1 MVFGW
6 FDSTLSTKYLL
17 TKTEKL
23 MRNNMLP
30 YQEYV
35 IKKKEIQKK
44 EAKEEYSVIAGF
56 ILFSAVICMFVFL

>member
-1 MVFGW
+1 MFGW

-35 IKKKEIQKK
+35 IKKKEVQKK
-44 EAKEEYSVIAGF
+44 EAKEEYSIIAGF

>member
-1 MVFGW
+1 
-6 FDSTLSTKYLL
+6 
-17 TKTEKL
+17 

>member
-35 IKKKEIQKK
+35 IKKKEVQKK

>member
-1 MVFGW
+1 MFGW

-23 MRNNMLP
+23 MKNNMLP

-35 IKKKEIQKK
+35 IKKKEVQKK
-44 EAKEEYSVIAGF
+44 EAKEEYSIIVGF

>member
-23 MRNNMLP
+23 MKYNKLT
-30 YQEYV
+30 YGEYV
-35 IKKKEIQKK
+35 FKKKWTQEE
-44 EAKEEYSVIAGF
+44 EAKGEYSIIIASAIILMTICG
-56 ILFSAVICMFVFL
+56 ILFL

>member
-35 IKKKEIQKK
+35 IKKKEVQKE

>member
-17 TKTEKL
+17 TKTEQL

-35 IKKKEIQKK
+35 IKKKEVQKK

-56 ILFSAVICMFVFL
+56 ILFLVVICMFVFL

>member
-1 MVFGW
+1 MFGR

-35 IKKKEIQKK
+35 IKKKEVQKK
-44 EAKEEYSVIAGF
+44 EAKEEYSIIAGF